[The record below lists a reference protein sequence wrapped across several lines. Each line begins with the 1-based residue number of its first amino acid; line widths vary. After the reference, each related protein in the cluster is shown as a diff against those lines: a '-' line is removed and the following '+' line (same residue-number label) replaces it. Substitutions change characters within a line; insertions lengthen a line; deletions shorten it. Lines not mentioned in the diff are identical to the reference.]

1 MDILTYAAVSEAKWK
16 MALADM
22 TDYVPKYTFYADLS
36 IAECFG
42 IESIKDTI
50 KRVLKEWMSSIEAI
64 TEFVMCVNHKS
75 WEHVDNNPELS
86 QAYADLYYEVQDKV
100 LSHYENDS
108 NALSY
113 YYRITD

>member
-1 MDILTYAAVSEAKWK
+1 MDILTYAAISEAKWK
-16 MALADM
+16 AFMADI
-22 TDYVPKYTFYADLS
+22 TDYQPKYTFYADLS

-50 KRVLKEWMSSIEAI
+50 KRVLKEWMGSIEAI

-75 WEHVDNNPELS
+75 WEHADRNEEL
-86 QAYADLYYEVQDKV
+86 QEVYTNLYYEVQDKV
-100 LSHYENDS
+100 LKHYENDS